1 MKTSKTIL
9 LLAPLILFFS
19 CSKDD
24 SQQPESPKLTTVY
37 VGGSQKINGK
47 EKATIWKNG
56 VAELLNTDLANA
68 SRVNSVLVS
77 GNDVYAVGFEVILN
91 ENKATLWKNGVKTTL
106 EDGFSEAYSI
116 AVFKDKIYIVEQLYR
131 NATLWINAAGNLV
144 DNQLSSINPSIAKSV
159 FLINDGSTVTGI
171 SIVGLLG
178 TNAWTF
184 INNNETLFTNT
195 SVAESVFV
203 RGTDVFV
210 VINNEFLNSKT
221 ASLQKNGVLQNTIL
235 SNTVMYSVY
244 GDDQNIYAV
253 GAINP
258 NTVNARATIWENY
271 IPKQLSQIYSQASS
285 VFVLDKN
292 VYVAGWQYNIDT
304 AKYNASLWTNGTV
317 QTLSSEDCQVKSVF
331 VTVK

>member
-1 MKTSKTIL
+1 
-9 LLAPLILFFS
+9 
-19 CSKDD
+19 
-24 SQQPESPKLTTVY
+24 
-37 VGGSQKINGK
+37 
-47 EKATIWKNG
+47 
-56 VAELLNTDLANA
+56 LANA

-77 GNDVYAVGFEVILN
+77 GNDIYAVGFEVISN
-91 ENKATLWKNGVKTTL
+91 ENKATLWKNGIKTTL

-116 AVFKDKIYIVEQLYR
+116 AVYKDKIYIVGQLYR
-131 NATLWINAAGNLV
+131 NATLWINATGNLV
-144 DNQLSSINPSIAKSV
+144 DNQLSSIDPSIAKSV
-159 FLINDGSTVTGI
+159 FLTNDGSTVTGI

-210 VINNEFLNSKT
+210 VINNEFLNIKT
-221 ASLQKNGVLQNTIL
+221 ASLQKNGVLQNTIA
-235 SNTVMYSVY
+235 SNTVMYSVH
-244 GDDQNIYAV
+244 GNDQNIYAV

-317 QTLSSEDCQVKSVF
+317 QILSSEDCQVKSVF
-331 VTVK
+331 VTEK